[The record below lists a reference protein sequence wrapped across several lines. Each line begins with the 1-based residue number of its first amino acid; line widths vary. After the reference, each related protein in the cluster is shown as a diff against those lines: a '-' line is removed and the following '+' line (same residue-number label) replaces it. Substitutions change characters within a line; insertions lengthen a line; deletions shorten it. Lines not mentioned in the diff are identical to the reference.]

1 MEANIKEQI
10 RTVFTRYLEAN
21 KCRKTTERY
30 TILEAICDMK
40 GRFTLEEL
48 SEKLT
53 ADNFIVSRATLY
65 NTLRLLL
72 SMRLVV
78 KFVLPHGTWYEVG
91 YKNENHC
98 YQVCTV
104 CGKIDELRTT
114 ALAAVVDNVRPKRF
128 RKDGFIIYIYGVCSS
143 CQSKMKRKAR
153 QKELKKGT

>member
-30 TILEAICDMK
+30 TILDAICDME

-104 CGKIDELRTT
+104 CGNIDELRTT
-114 ALAAVVDNVRPKRF
+114 ALAAIVDNVRPKRF

-153 QKELKKGT
+153 QKELKKGK